1 MFAYDDVEGLP
12 VQRSVV
18 EPDPAERTRD
28 PFGSSAGSVRLQRG
42 LPIGRCGR
50 LGGSGL
56 HVRVLRRLL
65 PGSAGGLRDLGSPEA
80 AGQLSAVLFFLC
92 GLLVVAASP
101 AINGPQV
108 HRLLLVLVGL
118 TAAVSGVVIVA
129 LPWDRWPRAATLWLV
144 PMAFGLIALHN
155 WATGGDGI
163 RYNVFFLV
171 VAAWVGLM
179 HPRGT
184 TLACTPRPWS
194 APTCCRASPSATSLT
209 SAVALTYAV
218 PVFVLVGESA
228 SLVAERVRISEAK
241 VRASEQRFR
250 ALVQNSA
257 DAISV
262 VGADAT
268 ILWDSPGITS
278 VLGYEPEDRVGTAGF
293 DYLHPDDAEEAANVL
308 GELLN
313 APGTTRSVELRV
325 RHHDGSWRYCQM
337 AGRSLLDEPAVGGI
351 VVNISDVTQ
360 QHEAVSALADSEASF
375 RLLFSANPQPMWV
388 YDDETLRFIEVN
400 DAAVPHYGY
409 TREEFLAMTIADI
422 RPPEELERL
431 MHAVAKTHVARHS
444 DKWRHHLTDGRPI
457 EVEITPIRSRSRAA
471 TRFSSRCR
479 TSRSATCSSRSCG
492 IRLST
497 TASPGCRTA
506 RCSPTASS
514 TRCGV

>member
-1 MFAYDDVEGLP
+1 MWETAGRACMCGSCDGCCP
-12 VQRSVV
+12 VPR
-18 EPDPAERTRD
+18 AACAT
-28 PFGSSAGSVRLQRG
+28 SA
-42 LPIGRCGR
+42 
-50 LGGSGL
+50 
-56 HVRVLRRLL
+56 
-65 PGSAGGLRDLGSPEA
+65 SPEA

-129 LPWDRWPRAATLWLV
+129 LPWHRWPRAATLWLV

-184 TLACTPRPWS
+184 TLACTPAMVGAYLLPGF
-194 APTCCRASPSATSLT
+194 ALGNVAHLAG
-209 SAVALTYAV
+209 ALTYAV

-228 SLVAERVRISEAK
+228 SLVAERVRISEAE

-278 VLGYEPEDRVGTAGF
+278 VLGYEPEERVGTAGF
-293 DYLHPDDAEEAANVL
+293 DYLHPDDAEEATSIL
-308 GELLN
+308 GELLG
-313 APGTTRSVELRV
+313 APGTHARRLSCESGTATAAGAIARSP
-325 RHHDGSWRYCQM
+325 
-337 AGRSLLDEPAVGGI
+337 DEACSTSP
-351 VVNISDVTQ
+351 
-360 QHEAVSALADSEASF
+360 LSEAS
-375 RLLFSANPQPMWV
+375 SSTSPTSPSS
-388 YDDETLRFIEVN
+388 
-400 DAAVPHYGY
+400 
-409 TREEFLAMTIADI
+409 TRQR
-422 RPPEELERL
+422 RPSQ
-431 MHAVAKTHVARHS
+431 TARRAS
-444 DKWRHHLTDGRPI
+444 GFCSPPT
-457 EVEITPIRSRSRAA
+457 RSRCGC
-471 TRFSSRCR
+471 TTQKRFV
-479 TSRSATCSSRSCG
+479 SSRSMTR
-492 IRLST
+492 RLRT
-497 TASPGCRTA
+497 TATR
-506 RCSPTASS
+506 ASS
-514 TRCGV
+514 SSR